1 MPVPVGGGM
10 AGPSAFDKCKF
21 LPFWKTEEAGEK
33 FAEGQKLTR
42 SIVKMGAM
50 MGGTVGVIIGFIFG
64 SVNIMRYGAGPNGVM
79 RTLGQYMMGSGATF
93 GFFMS
98 IGSMI
103 RSDTVSQQAAEAFAR
118 SRRRPIIMPRQYQP
132 SPRE

>member
-33 FAEGQKLTR
+33 FVEGQKLTR

-50 MGGTVGVIIGFIFG
+50 MGG
-64 SVNIMRYGAGPNGVM
+64 SKIMTILGDCGITHRCLSGWCHHRFYIRY
-79 RTLGQYMMGSGATF
+79 AT
-93 GFFMS
+93 
-98 IGSMI
+98 I
-103 RSDTVSQQAAEAFAR
+103 VAELAH
-118 SRRRPIIMPRQYQP
+118 MC
-132 SPRE
+132 